1 MDANLLLK
9 VVHVLAAITAVGAN
23 ITYTFWIRRAGL
35 DRERLVWTIGGV
47 RRLDNVVAT
56 PAYVIVLITGILMV
70 MNGVFSFQTGWISLA
85 IALYVALVVVAIA
98 LYSPALKR
106 QMAEAEVDPTSSAYA
121 KAARRSNLFGV
132 VTLVVVFIII
142 VLMVTKPI

>member
-1 MDANLLLK
+1 
-9 VVHVLAAITAVGAN
+9 
-23 ITYTFWIRRAGL
+23 
-35 DRERLVWTIGGV
+35 
-47 RRLDNVVAT
+47 VVAT